1 MISLIFFVHHKI
13 FYTPSSILESH
24 EKLKI
29 LEIFLSIIKYFCL
42 QVKQRKRYSVEK
54 ALIHVWLQDY
64 QCWCDLRQLE
74 ARLSTRWLTHQS
86 DDNRWEAYERQ
97 TRDQRHLYDV
107 TEKVANL

>member
-1 MISLIFFVHHKI
+1 M
-13 FYTPSSILESH
+13 ESH
-24 EKLKI
+24 EKFKI
-29 LEIFLSIIKYFCL
+29 HEVFLNIIKYFCL

-107 TEKVANL
+107 TEKVANM